1 MVKYIAVE
9 GADVMR
15 ETIYEGKSYPEPD
28 YDVQKAVS
36 VSGLNFF
43 RYYPQDRLVIVA
55 EVTVEKFSC
64 KRFYPNMPYSFADDM
79 VYDNDRAVFLDMFKA
94 IDSGDKKSTSIFR
107 LKDGF
112 TYVRMVLSVLET
124 DENKNVLTVVGMA
137 EDVTDEIIKD
147 RESKDRKTI
156 LEEQMAVVRGL
167 SADYYS
173 VMLVDYQKD
182 TVSIKRAQKGK

>member
-36 VSGLNFF
+36 VSGMNFF

-79 VYDNDRAVFLDMFKA
+79 VYDNDRAVFW
-94 IDSGDKKSTSIFR
+94 IC
-107 LKDGF
+107 LK
-112 TYVRMVLSVLET
+112 
-124 DENKNVLTVVGMA
+124 
-137 EDVTDEIIKD
+137 
-147 RESKDRKTI
+147 
-156 LEEQMAVVRGL
+156 Q
-167 SADYYS
+167 
-173 VMLVDYQKD
+173 
-182 TVSIKRAQKGK
+182 